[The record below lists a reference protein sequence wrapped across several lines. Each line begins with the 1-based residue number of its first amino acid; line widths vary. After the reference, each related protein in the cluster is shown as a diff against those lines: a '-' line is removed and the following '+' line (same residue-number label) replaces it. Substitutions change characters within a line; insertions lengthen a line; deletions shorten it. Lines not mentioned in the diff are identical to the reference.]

1 LSLAYTTTILE
12 IRKEINTLNLKVT
25 VLNEMEDYAPLPSL
39 ALTRSSLDLH
49 LLHLAAL
56 GAFDAPHFMHIFLF
70 NNRSSASGNL
80 AI

>member
-1 LSLAYTTTILE
+1 
-12 IRKEINTLNLKVT
+12 VT
-25 VLNEMEDYAPLPSL
+25 VLNEIEDYAPLPSL
-39 ALTRSSLDLH
+39 ALTRSSFDLH
-49 LLHLAAL
+49 RLHLSAL